1 VHGAKEKMSELNPTA
16 KKTIRFSTA
25 QHFTQSDRELI
36 IQLQKTV
43 ARLESAIMGD
53 DPVGQRGLVKR
64 VYALET
70 DLRDAKRDLISHARV
85 EKLEYD
91 GPSKDEWDD
100 VKRRLAAHDRLIWA
114 VGGGAVVVG
123 FLTREVTNFI
133 AAH

>member
-1 VHGAKEKMSELNPTA
+1 MSELNPTA

-70 DLRDAKRDLISHARV
+70 DLRDAKRDLISHAGHTELVARV
-85 EKLEYD
+85 EKLECD
-91 GPSKDEWDD
+91 GPPKDEWDD

-123 FLTREVTNFI
+123 FIAREVTNFI